1 MNLLR
6 TEGLSKTYAG
16 SKHPALHDFSLQVE
30 KGEIVALLGE
40 SGCGKTTALR
50 VMAGFE
56 RADSGTLHLQ
66 QRQLIGP
73 GVFTDPAARG
83 IGIVFQ
89 DYALFPHKTAAQNIA
104 YGLQKFAAKERK
116 QRLNEMLDLVELSA
130 YAQRYPHQLSGGQ
143 QQRVALA
150 RAMAPQPD
158 VLLLDEPFSNI
169 DTVKKNHLREE
180 LHALLKKTGTTAI
193 FVTHDTRDV
202 MAIADRVAVM
212 RKGQILQ
219 TGTPRELYEKPRV
232 PYLARFFGNSNII
245 PARWKANQL
254 STPLGIL
261 PSQTTNPGAVR
272 DVLLSI
278 RPTALKPG
286 SADAAVN
293 IAVKLRQQR
302 FMGEHQEA
310 EFLPI
315 GPENNALPLLVHLT
329 ENEILRTDIGHLHL
343 DPGAI
348 HIMDAP
354 GSK

>member
-1 MNLLR
+1 MNLLK

-16 SKHPALHDFSLQVE
+16 SKHAALKDFSLRVE

-66 QRQLIGP
+66 HRIIIGP
-73 GVFTDPAARG
+73 GVFTAPAARG
-83 IGIVFQ
+83 MGIVFQ
-89 DYALFPHKTAAQNIA
+89 DYALFPHKTVAQNIA
-104 YGLQKFAAKERK
+104 YGLQKLPTRERE
-116 QRLNEMLDLVELSA
+116 QRLNEMLNLVELSA
-130 YAQRYPHQLSGGQ
+130 YAQRFPHQLSGGQ

-150 RAMAPQPD
+150 RAMAPQPE

-169 DTVKKNHLREE
+169 DTLKKNHLREE

-212 RKGQILQ
+212 RKGEILQ
-219 TGTPRELYEKPRV
+219 TGTPRELYEKPRI

-245 PARWKANQL
+245 PAKWEADQL
-254 STPLGIL
+254 KTPLGTL
-261 PSQTTNPGAVR
+261 PAQTINTGKARN
-272 DVLLSI
+272 VLLSI
-278 RPTALKPG
+278 RPTAFKPG
-286 SADAAVN
+286 SSATATN
-293 IAVKLRQQR
+293 IRVKLKQQR

-310 EFLPI
+310 EFLPLDAH
-315 GPENNALPLLVHLT
+315 ENELPLLVHLT
-329 ENEILRTDIGHLHL
+329 EDRLLQNGISQLHL
-343 DPGAI
+343 RPEAI
-348 HIMDAP
+348 HIMDIP
-354 GSK
+354 ENS